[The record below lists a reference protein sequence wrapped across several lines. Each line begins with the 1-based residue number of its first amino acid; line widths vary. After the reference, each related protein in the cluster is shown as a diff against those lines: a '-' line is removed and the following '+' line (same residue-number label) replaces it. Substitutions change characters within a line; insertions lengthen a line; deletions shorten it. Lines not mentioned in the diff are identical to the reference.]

1 MPKQKT
7 IVTSERI
14 PAPAA
19 PYSPATIWGGVL
31 YVSGQV
37 AGDPSADIVGQTEQV
52 MQKLQVILEEAGTSF
67 EHALKAN
74 CYLTDISEFAQF
86 NAVYASYVGDSKPAR
101 ATVEAKLAGPAYK
114 VEVDMIVGIPDAE

>member
-14 PAPAA
+14 PTPSS
-19 PYSPATIWGGVL
+19 PYSAATIWGGVL

-37 AGDPSADIVGQTEQV
+37 AGDSSADITGQTEQV

-74 CYLTDISEFAQF
+74 CYLSDISEFAAF
-86 NAVYASYVGDSKPAR
+86 NAVYATYVGDSKPAR